1 MSGYNLYEEQRQLNV
16 EARVRRQLIR
26 ALDAARHEVSLTR
39 STEDIEADIAR
50 VAEEIEKRQGG
61 KP

>member
-1 MSGYNLYEEQRQLNV
+1 MSGYDLYEEQRQLNV

-26 ALDAARHEVSLTR
+26 ALDAVRHEVFLTR

-50 VAEEIEKRQGG
+50 VADAIEKRQGG

>member
-1 MSGYNLYEEQRQLNV
+1 MSGYDLYEEQRQLNV

-26 ALDAARHEVSLTR
+26 ALTAAQHEVDQTR
-39 STEDIEADIAR
+39 STEAIEADIAR
-50 VAEEIEKRQGG
+50 VTDAIEKRQGG